1 MFSVEKFNDFTFG
14 RRTVVHTD
22 HKPLESIFM
31 KPLHRAPKRLQ
42 GMLIRLQKYDLVVQY
57 ERGSRMFLADTL
69 SRTYLL
75 LGAQTE
81 SEFETIN
88 MMNYLPISE
97 ARLLQIQRETEQD
110 ESLQVLKAVIQHGW
124 PENKSTVPLL
134 ASPYFDMRDELSVQ
148 DGLIFKGERVVVP
161 EAARSGLLKSIHNS
175 HLGVNGCLN
184 RARECLYWP
193 PATRQISPAQRLFS
207 RRTRSL
213 LPMTVALLK
222 PSVSDEDVTH
232 TKLHRRQQQQAEYYN
247 RGARDL
253 QLLEPGD
260 TVRVKP

>member
-22 HKPLESIFM
+22 YKPLESIFT

-57 ERGSRMFLADTL
+57 ARGSRMFLADTL
-69 SRTYLL
+69 SRAYLPS
-75 LGAQTE
+75 GAQIE

-124 PENKSTVPLL
+124 PENKSTLPLL
-134 ASPYFDMRDELSVQ
+134 ASPYFD
-148 DGLIFKGERVVVP
+148 
-161 EAARSGLLKSIHNS
+161 
-175 HLGVNGCLN
+175 
-184 RARECLYWP
+184 REMSCPL
-193 PATRQISPAQRLFS
+193 R
-207 RRTRSL
+207 
-213 LPMTVALLK
+213 MV
-222 PSVSDEDVTH
+222 
-232 TKLHRRQQQQAEYYN
+232 
-247 RGARDL
+247 
-253 QLLEPGD
+253 
-260 TVRVKP
+260 